1 MNKMNR
7 ALSLLLALAM
17 MIGFL
22 PAAAPAAEASAA
34 PSASTSTG
42 TANGVTLTQK
52 AEWDGDVPGETAV
65 RVTLDVTSQMDL
77 QSASDVVFLI
87 DRSISQPLDDWKRD
101 AKNLAG
107 QLNVPGMRF
116 ALVTYHSSA
125 ETALDFTGDVT
136 ALNSAID
143 GIQPG
148 YNCNCYAGL
157 KEVKSLLESRDD
169 RTRPAYVVLFTNGRF
184 NMNLAKMRTLARQ
197 LDAAAPIYYTNSSI
211 SLGAGSILRD
221 LQKIAATVGQSRT
234 FSDVTLRVKLAD
246 GFELSHG
253 YLSIAGSGV
262 SPSYDAANGTFR
274 LSAYQKGQS
283 MQAVLFGKLKDKS
296 MTGSITAALEA
307 SISSGAGLSVTTGAV
322 SVTRS
327 GYSVTYN
334 GNDSATEAPKDSALY
349 ASGSTVTVKPS
360 SLRKAGWNFSGW
372 VTDTG
377 ANIQDGK
384 FVINADTTLNA
395 AWGRAYVKLSSS
407 TVSSNV
413 EGTQMLD
420 ADAIKRLP
428 NGAFYNIEYWRYL
441 ASIILEDKTEIPSDC
456 VARWDITDTNVEGNT
471 PRAVMAWITKT
482 EATYN
487 PYGAK
492 YDLHIGGQGGL
503 TAPVDC
509 SGLFLGC
516 SAVTITGLDKL
527 DTSKVTDMTEMFSQ
541 TSRLETLDIS
551 SWDTSNVESMGYM
564 FYSCGNL
571 KSLNVSGL
579 QIPKVGSMGKMFQF
593 CQALETLDIS
603 TWDISNVWN
612 MSEMFQGCSKLTKLT
627 LGDNWDKLKVGYM
640 DGMFNGCSSLTSLDV
655 SNWNTSA
662 ARTMEKMFLDCSSL
676 TRLDVAN
683 WNTSN
688 VENMGSMFSNCCKL
702 KQLDLS
708 GWNTEKVTIMSGM
721 FNTYQG
727 TSELTEVKF
736 GDNWNTSNVTDTNCM
751 FNGCSSLTRLDVAEW
766 DMSQVTIMDDMF
778 GGCHSLTSLDISKWS
793 PNRAQS
799 MSGMFCSCS
808 SLTTLD
814 VTNWSTSNVV
824 NMSRMFASCTNL
836 TTLDLSKW
844 VMTGVKYVDSMFS
857 GDTQLASIGTRGLI
871 VATGCTWSN
880 WNTNAHSALTT
891 ITIRTTNGE
900 QLYPETNTAS
910 LSGYQP
916 EALELPEETGE
927 EFPPEELPT
936 EIVEE
941 APQEP
946 EVLTSASMQSA
957 PPSYEKDS
965 NGRPLYA
972 RDKAG
977 LWNCGTVQAG
987 DVINYSL
994 ELQYLNEDGSANGVS
1009 GVLTV
1014 ANPIPEGLT
1023 PSGIAISGPQWI
1035 KDNPSAIPSG
1045 DVVTGPEVTG
1055 NVLTFTAKGLSA
1067 GAKFVVTYSCT
1078 VPEAGA
1084 SGRAFL
1090 NTASVDDGGLS
1101 DYADPV
1107 LHTMDGV
1114 TMYDVTFAYTGD
1126 APAGA
1131 AVPPA
1136 QQHPAGTAIT
1146 LPSPAVPGYT
1156 FNGWTQG
1163 GAPYAGGSA
1172 YTVSGNA
1179 SFIGSWTG
1187 ITIPTVRVNYIF
1199 TGDLPDNA
1207 DPIQSALLEGVPE
1220 EYPANATATVPAL
1233 GVVPAGYR
1241 FQWLAPVGVDGQFNV
1256 GSGPEITITGQ
1267 WTKERYPVTYRYDGS
1282 APSGAP
1288 ALPAPSDHTWGTPV
1302 SLAPEPDHTET
1313 HLFLGWTG
1321 VDIDADGKFQM
1332 PMVPVTVTGTWAA
1345 RPAPAAQEVLIDP
1358 NGGVWNGSDEE
1369 QVLLLDDYSAQVAAG
1384 TFPDARKEGTVFVRW
1399 EITDESGAFAKRVTA
1414 QWQENEPQDPGAA
1427 VGPPV
1432 TPPVPVNQTVRYFV
1446 ITAEAGEGGSILPEG
1461 KISVPQGASRTF
1473 TAAPAA
1479 GYVILDVEV
1488 DGESVGAVASY
1499 TFRDVRQDHK
1509 IEARFAPVPEEGG
1522 GVKWL
1527 NTADHTAYLQG
1538 FPDGTFQPDGSMTRG
1553 EAAQMFYNL
1562 LLERTPA
1569 APAGFSDVPA
1579 GMWYEDAVNALS
1591 ALGVMHGDGRG
1602 RFLPE
1607 QTITRAEFAAAAV
1620 RFAGEAAEGR
1630 TRFADVGEKDWF
1642 FAPVMSAAALGWIT
1656 GYDGG
1661 VFCPDIPI
1669 SRSEAA
1675 AIVNRML
1682 GRSADRAYADSRAG
1696 ELRRFPDVTANHW
1709 AYYDILEASNGHD
1722 YYLDQDGAEIWSR
1735 LDGSR

>member
-42 TANGVTLTQK
+42 TANGVTLTQT

-87 DRSISQPLDDWKRD
+87 DRSISQPLDAWQRN
-101 AKNLAG
+101 AKSLAG
-107 QLNVPGMRF
+107 QLKVPGMRF

-125 ETALDFTGDVT
+125 ETVLDFTGDVT

-184 NMNLAKMRTLARQ
+184 NMNPDKMHILARQ
-197 LDAAAPIYYTNSSI
+197 LNAAAPIFYTSGIN
-211 SLGAGSILRD
+211 LGAGHLLWDIWR
-221 LQKIAATVGQSRT
+221 IAAEVGESQTYSN
-234 FSDVTLRVKLAD
+234 VTLQVKLAD

-296 MTGSITAALEA
+296 MTGSIPAALEA

-360 SLRKAGWNFSGW
+360 SLRKDGWNFSGW

-413 EGTQMLD
+413 KGTQMLD
-420 ADAIKRLP
+420 RSRIEKLDSNKAFYADA
-428 NGAFYNIEYWRYL
+428 YWKNL
-441 ASIILEDKTEIPSDC
+441 ASVVLETGAQIPSDRT
-456 VARWDITDTNVEGNT
+456 AQWDITDTSVAENT
-471 PRAVMAWITKT
+471 PGAVMAWVVTN
-482 EATYN
+482 EAN
-487 PYGAK
+487 PQK
-492 YDLHIGGQGGL
+492 YDLHISGKDGL

-509 SGLFLGC
+509 TSLFSGC
-516 SAVTITGLDKL
+516 TASAITGLENL
-527 DTSKVTDMTEMFSQ
+527 DTSNVTNMGTMFSACKELTTLTDMRGWNTSNVQSMYQMFNAS
-541 TSRLETLDIS
+541 SSLKELDFS
-551 SWDTSNVESMGYM
+551 AGWDTSNVANMYWM
-564 FYSCGNL
+564 FGNCQEL
-571 KSLNVSGL
+571 TTVKF
-579 QIPKVGSMGKMFQF
+579 GKKW
-593 CQALETLDIS
+593 S
-603 TWDISNVWN
+603 TK
-612 MSEMFQGCSKLTKLT
+612 KLTSM
-627 LGDNWDKLKVGYM
+627 V
-640 DGMFNGCSSLTSLDV
+640 GMFNSCKKLTTLEGINDCDWDTTNVTTMNNMFMDCSALSSLDV
-655 SNWNTSA
+655 SGWKTDNVK
-662 ARTMEKMFLDCSSL
+662 TMQALFQ
-676 TRLDVAN
+676 N
-683 WNTSN
+683 
-688 VENMGSMFSNCCKL
+688 
-702 KQLDLS
+702 
-708 GWNTEKVTIMSGM
+708 
-721 FNTYQG
+721 
-727 TSELTEVKF
+727 
-736 GDNWNTSNVTDTNCM
+736 
-751 FNGCSSLTRLDVAEW
+751 
-766 DMSQVTIMDDMF
+766 
-778 GGCHSLTSLDISKWS
+778 
-793 PNRAQS
+793 
-799 MSGMFCSCS
+799 CS

-814 VTNWSTSNVV
+814 VSRWNMSNVTD
-824 NMSRMFASCTNL
+824 MSSMFYGCSSL
-836 TTLDLSKW
+836 TTLDVSGWSTSSVQNTSYMFSSCSKLDHLTFGPNWDTSGVTDMQSMFSTCVALAQLSFGSKW
-844 VMTGVKYVDSMFS
+844 DTSHVTNMKYMFSFCRNLTSLNVQNWATTNVQTMENIFSHCEKLVTLNIQGWNTGNVTTMSCMFGNCSALTQLTLGPGWNTSNVTNMYQMFVECSALTQLTLDTGWNTANVTTMVGMFGGCSALKQLTLGTDWNTSSVENMAAMFKDCRALTTLNINSWNMSNVTSIANMFS
-857 GDTQLASIGTRGLI
+857 GDTQLASIGTQELI

-927 EFPPEELPT
+927 EFPPEEFPT
-936 EIVEE
+936 EIIPEEE

-977 LWNCGTVQAG
+977 LWDCGTVQAG

-1023 PSGIAISGPQWI
+1023 PSDIAISGPQWI

-1045 DVVTGPEVTG
+1045 EVVTEPAVTG

-1126 APAGA
+1126 VPPGA

-1267 WTKERYPVTYRYDGS
+1267 WTKKRYPVTYRYDGS

-1427 VGPPV
+1427 VDPPV

-1461 KISVPQGASRTF
+1461 KISVPQGGQPDLHGRSRRRIRHS
-1473 TAAPAA
+1473 
-1479 GYVILDVEV
+1479 G
-1488 DGESVGAVASY
+1488 
-1499 TFRDVRQDHK
+1499 R
-1509 IEARFAPVPEEGG
+1509 GG
-1522 GVKWL
+1522 GRRER
-1527 NTADHTAYLQG
+1527 
-1538 FPDGTFQPDGSMTRG
+1538 GSRG
-1553 EAAQMFYNL
+1553 VL
-1562 LLERTPA
+1562 
-1569 APAGFSDVPA
+1569 
-1579 GMWYEDAVNALS
+1579 
-1591 ALGVMHGDGRG
+1591 H
-1602 RFLPE
+1602 LP
-1607 QTITRAEFAAAAV
+1607 
-1620 RFAGEAAEGR
+1620 GR
-1630 TRFADVGEKDWF
+1630 T
-1642 FAPVMSAAALGWIT
+1642 
-1656 GYDGG
+1656 
-1661 VFCPDIPI
+1661 
-1669 SRSEAA
+1669 
-1675 AIVNRML
+1675 
-1682 GRSADRAYADSRAG
+1682 AG
-1696 ELRRFPDVTANHW
+1696 PQN
-1709 AYYDILEASNGHD
+1709 
-1722 YYLDQDGAEIWSR
+1722 
-1735 LDGSR
+1735 